1 MIGPA
6 PSLVALAATLACVL
20 EASAEKVG
28 NVTPTRS
35 FPDLE
40 FPDFVRSALAL
51 GPAVA
56 EAQPGRVGWA
66 IWRAVSASRRTTRS
80 NTHLGV
86 ALLFAPIAAA
96 TRGAGRELRRVAGRR
111 ARLRTRLARVLRGLS
126 VEDARWAYRAIRAAR
141 PGGLGR
147 SPERPDADVL
157 RTPRLTL
164 LEAMRLAAARDS
176 IAGEYARGFP
186 VTFDLAVPAL
196 TRAIGRG
203 LAPSEAIAQAH
214 LELLGALP
222 DSLIARKAGRAHAQE
237 ATARARRAAKL
248 GGWHSR
254 RGRAAVA
261 RLDRWLRQDGHRLN
275 PGTTADLIAAAL
287 FVWLLTGR

>member
-126 VEDARWAYRAIRAAR
+126 VEDARWAYRAIRA
-141 PGGLGR
+141 
-147 SPERPDADVL
+147 
-157 RTPRLTL
+157 
-164 LEAMRLAAARDS
+164 
-176 IAGEYARGFP
+176 I
-186 VTFDLAVPAL
+186 
-196 TRAIGRG
+196 
-203 LAPSEAIAQAH
+203 
-214 LELLGALP
+214 
-222 DSLIARKAGRAHAQE
+222 
-237 ATARARRAAKL
+237 ARRARPELPATR
-248 GGWHSR
+248 SS
-254 RGRAAVA
+254 A
-261 RLDRWLRQDGHRLN
+261 N
-275 PGTTADLIAAAL
+275 PGRIASS
-287 FVWLLTGR
+287 RPPRDPPRRRP